1 LIEKNPDM
9 KKISIL
15 ISAGI
20 VLTAAVISFDVNR
33 PLRPGMP
40 QLNKI
45 ASKADFGGGAQS
57 IREAI
62 EYKYSLRNNQV
73 TGDLDPQWMADAV
86 AQADRMPR
94 LRLNKNLIWENMGPD
109 NVGGRTRAFLIH
121 KDSQNIWFV
130 GSVSGGLFRSSSRGS
145 SWTPVNDMQEN
156 LSVNCIGQTL
166 NGDIFYGTGEGSF
179 TNLSGTRNGSPAFV
193 GGGIFKNQ
201 DAGGRVFKRLSNT
214 NNSNFFQVNSMV
226 SHPTENKLYV
236 GTSTGIWVTTDGG
249 TTFNRIRTGSCREL
263 KIASDG
269 TLFAN
274 LGNKLVRSTDGGT
287 TYTDMA
293 IGSGSSRVA
302 IAISPQDP
310 NYVYCMSAA
319 SNGALDGVFRSTNKG
334 ETWTKIASQSAYF
347 NIFGTNQGWYDNVIS
362 VNPRNKDHIIM
373 GGVELAQ
380 WDPVNGARFMAS
392 LFGAGWND
400 AYVHADKHVIEWI
413 PNSNPPE
420 IIVGTDGGLFHSRDL
435 INWTERNHGFTSYQL
450 YNVAANYLG
459 WVTGG
464 SQDNGTQ
471 LINFTGNTN
480 ANGETSKGAVS
491 IGGGDGF
498 DVEFSRYNPKIV
510 FSSIYFGTVYRSAN
524 GGQSRSTFWDTRIGG
539 PTGSA
544 IAQTNFFT
552 IFTLWEH
559 PSIADSSRL
568 FLAKDGEVWMC
579 VNPTNFSQAPTWFL
593 IASGLGNDRIIDLE
607 HTPDGNSLFITKDGR
622 MFRVDGLNNA
632 KFTVAA
638 NPGVRDIPAGITSS
652 NVFGNLPGGRSVTSI
667 NVDPNNSNRAV
678 VTLGNYG
685 NSNFVYLSTNALA
698 ATPSYTN
705 ITGNLPAIPV
715 YDAFIDFKNPNYIVL
730 GTDLG
735 VFASE
740 TGGTTWEEQNSG
752 MARVPVFEIR
762 GYEWNSW
769 MGSEIYLGTHGRGF
783 YRSRSLLTGSSSPAQ
798 LIRTAAMTVFPNP
811 AQHMTQLSFET
822 LRAGKGTLIVYN
834 LNGQVVY
841 RKDLQLN
848 AGSQKLSLDVSQ
860 FQAGHYLT
868 VLECSGEQKTG
879 KLLVTK

>member
-1 LIEKNPDM
+1 M

-15 ISAGI
+15 ISAGLI
-20 VLTAAVISFDVNR
+20 LTAAVVSFKGSATMK
-33 PLRPGMP
+33 PGFRVGNM
-40 QLNKI
+40 
-45 ASKADFGGGAQS
+45 SVSTSEYEEETEG
-57 IREAI
+57 IREAL
-62 EYKYSLRNNQV
+62 EFKYSLRFNQV
-73 TGDLDPQWMADAV
+73 SGDLDPQWMADAV
-86 AQADRMPR
+86 NQADRMPR
-94 LRLNKNLIWENMGPD
+94 LRLNKNLTWENMGPD
-109 NVGGRTRAFLIH
+109 NVGGRTRAFLVH

-130 GSVSGGLFRSSSRGS
+130 GSVSGGLFRSTSRGS
-145 SWTPVNDMQEN
+145 SWVPVNDLQEN

-179 TNLSGTRNGSPAFV
+179 TNLSGDRNGSPAFI

-214 NNSNFFQVNSMV
+214 NNTNFFQVNSMA

-249 TTFNRIRTGSCREL
+249 ATFNRIRTGSCREV

-293 IGSGSSRVA
+293 IGSGSSRVSV
-302 IAISPQDP
+302 AISPEDP
-310 NYVYCMSAA
+310 NYVYCMASA
-319 SNGALDGVFRSTNKG
+319 SNGALDGVYRSTNKG
-334 ETWTKIASQSAYF
+334 DSWEKIASQSAYF

-362 VNPRNKDHIIM
+362 VHPKNKERVFM

-380 WDPVNGARFMAS
+380 WDPVNGARFTAS

-413 PNSNPPE
+413 PNTNPPE
-420 IIVGTDGGLFHSRDL
+420 IIVGCDGGLFHSRDL
-435 INWTERNHGFTSYQL
+435 VNWTPRNKGFTSYQV

-480 ANGETSKGAVS
+480 ANGETSKSAVS

-498 DVEFSRYNPKIV
+498 DVEISRYNPKII

-544 IAQTNFFT
+544 VAQTNFFT
-552 IFTLWEH
+552 IYTLWEH

-568 FLAKDGEVWMC
+568 FLAKDNEVWMC
-579 VNPTNFSQAPTWFL
+579 VNPTNFSQAPAWFL
-593 IASGLGNDRIIDLE
+593 IAANLGNDRIIDLE
-607 HTPDGNSLFITKDGR
+607 HSADGNSLFISKDGR
-622 MFRVDGLNNA
+622 IFRVDGLNSA

-638 NPGVRDIPAGITSS
+638 NPGVRDIPAGITTS
-652 NVFGNLPGGRSVTSI
+652 NIFGNLPSGRSVTSV
-667 NVDPNNSNRAV
+667 NLDPANSNRAV

-685 NSNFVYLSTNALA
+685 NSNFVYLTNNALA
-698 ATPSYTN
+698 ATPTYTN
-705 ITGNLPAIPV
+705 ITGNLPSMPV
-715 YDAFIDFKNPNYIVL
+715 YDAFIDFNNPNYIVL

-762 GYEWNSW
+762 GYEWNPW

-783 YRSRSLLTGSSSPAQ
+783 YRSRSLMTGSSSPAQ
-798 LIRTAAMTVFPNP
+798 LIRTSALTVFPNP
-811 AQHMTQLSFET
+811 AQSTTELSFEA
-822 LRAGKGTLIVYN
+822 LRASKGQLNVYN
-834 LNGQVVY
+834 LKGQLVFTQEVM
-841 RKDLQLN
+841 
-848 AGSQKLSLDVSQ
+848 AGAGRQSISLPVSQ
-860 FQAGHYLT
+860 LQAGHYIVVIELP
-868 VLECSGEQKTG
+868 GEKKTG
-879 KLLVTK
+879 KLMVTK